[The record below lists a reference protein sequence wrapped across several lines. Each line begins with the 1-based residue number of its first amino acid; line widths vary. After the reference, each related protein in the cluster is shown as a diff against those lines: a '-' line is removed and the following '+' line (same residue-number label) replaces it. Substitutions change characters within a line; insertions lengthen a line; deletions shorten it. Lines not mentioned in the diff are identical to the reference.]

1 MLPTRLAE
9 VLGSNVGMGTSRLIT
24 DYSHI
29 INENGET
36 TALF

>member
-9 VLGSNVGMGTSRLIT
+9 MVGSHVGMGTSHL
-24 DYSHI
+24 I

-36 TALF
+36 RGLL